1 MLGIPAQVPR
11 AASLMHSGKRRKDL
25 QGASLIDC
33 RSLAFVVVGIS
44 AAACDLKS
52 SLQRVGRVVWSGWK
66 VDIYTKANAAFC

>member
-52 SLQRVGRVVWSGWK
+52 SLQRVETCRLEWMESGHLHQG
-66 VDIYTKANAAFC
+66 